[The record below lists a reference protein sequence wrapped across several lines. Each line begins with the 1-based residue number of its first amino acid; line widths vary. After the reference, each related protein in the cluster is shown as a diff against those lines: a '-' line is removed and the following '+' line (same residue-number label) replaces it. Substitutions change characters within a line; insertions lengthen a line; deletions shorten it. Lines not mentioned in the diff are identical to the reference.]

1 MPLASICG
9 ERGTA
14 DALTLEWMYSE
25 EEINITPIY
34 VLPVKNVVLDKR
46 LRNVLKSG
54 TVSIF
59 EGSVA
64 ISVSENLIKS

>member
-25 EEINITPIY
+25 EENNITPIY
-34 VLPVKNVVLDKR
+34 VLPIQNVVSGKR
-46 LRNVLKSG
+46 PRKVLKSS

-59 EGSVA
+59 KGSVA
-64 ISVSENLIKS
+64 ISVSKNTIKS